1 MHKIYEYEWERYI
14 RLDEYEKS
22 TKLLRA
28 EIRNLKDD
36 LDNIEEIKDRE
47 WIKLLNENERLSKEL
62 EKKEKS
68 LRALEKLKKQPHK
81 E

>member
-1 MHKIYEYEWERYI
+1 MHKIYEYEGERYI

-36 LDNIEEIKDRE
+36 LDKIEEIKDRE
-47 WIKLLNENERLSKEL
+47 RIKLRKKIEEL
-62 EKKEKS
+62 EQELKEERVKNKVLRMKK
-68 LRALEKLKKQPHK
+68 
-81 E
+81 

>member
-1 MHKIYEYEWERYI
+1 MEMHKIYEYEWERYI

-36 LDNIEEIKDRE
+36 LDKIEEIKDRE
-47 WIKLLNENERLSKEL
+47 WISLRNRIEELEQELKDEKVKNKLLRM
-62 EKKEKS
+62 KKK
-68 LRALEKLKKQPHK
+68 
-81 E
+81 

>member
-1 MHKIYEYEWERYI
+1 MEMHKIYEYEWERYI

-36 LDNIEEIKDRE
+36 LDKIEEIKDRE

-68 LRALEKLKKQPHK
+68 LRAWRKLKK
-81 E
+81 

>member
-1 MHKIYEYEWERYI
+1 MEMHKIYEYEWERYI

-36 LDNIEEIKDRE
+36 LDRIEEIKDRE
-47 WIKLLNENERLSKEL
+47 RIKLRERIEGLEQEL
-62 EKKEKS
+62 KDEKVKNKL
-68 LRALEKLKKQPHK
+68 LRMKK
-81 E
+81 

>member
-36 LDNIEEIKDRE
+36 LDRIEEIKDRE
-47 WIKLLNENERLSKEL
+47 RIKLIERIEGLEQEL
-62 EKKEKS
+62 KDEKVKNKL
-68 LRALEKLKKQPHK
+68 LRMKK
-81 E
+81 

>member
-22 TKLLRA
+22 TKLLKA

-36 LDNIEEIKDRE
+36 LDKIEEIKDRE
-47 WIKLLNENERLSKEL
+47 WISLRNRIEELEQELKDEKVKNKLLRM
-62 EKKEKS
+62 KKK
-68 LRALEKLKKQPHK
+68 
-81 E
+81 

>member
-36 LDNIEEIKDRE
+36 LDRIEEIKDRE

-68 LRALEKLKKQPHK
+68 IMALKKLKK
-81 E
+81 

>member
-1 MHKIYEYEWERYI
+1 MYKIYEYEWERYI

-36 LDNIEEIKDRE
+36 LDKIEEIKDRE

-62 EKKEKS
+62 EKKEKFII
-68 LRALEKLKKQPHK
+68 ALKKLKK
-81 E
+81 

>member
-36 LDNIEEIKDRE
+36 LDKIEEIKDRE
-47 WIKLLNENERLSKEL
+47 RIKLRERIEEL
-62 EKKEKS
+62 EQELKDEKVKNKLLRMKKK
-68 LRALEKLKKQPHK
+68 
-81 E
+81 

>member
-1 MHKIYEYEWERYI
+1 MKKIYEYEWERYI

-36 LDNIEEIKDRE
+36 LDKIEEIKDRE
-47 WIKLLNENERLSKEL
+47 RISLRERIEELEQELKDEKVKNKLLRM
-62 EKKEKS
+62 KK
-68 LRALEKLKKQPHK
+68 
-81 E
+81 

>member
-1 MHKIYEYEWERYI
+1 MEMHKIYEYEWERYI

-36 LDNIEEIKDRE
+36 LDRIEEIKDRE
-47 WIKLLNENERLSKEL
+47 WIKLLNENERVSKEL
-62 EKKEKS
+62 EKKE
-68 LRALEKLKKQPHK
+68 RAWRKLKKQPHK